1 MFNYERLSSDEFLSS
16 PHSCLDQGKSNM
28 EIESNTRMRQRWR
41 YLKVGREC
49 GDKVKK
55 VRKRKIWNKPG
66 RVCVSNE

>member
-1 MFNYERLSSDEFLSS
+1 
-16 PHSCLDQGKSNM
+16 M

-55 VRKRKIWNKPG
+55 VRKDG
-66 RVCVSNE
+66 RNEGWREGRQVTTCNNNI